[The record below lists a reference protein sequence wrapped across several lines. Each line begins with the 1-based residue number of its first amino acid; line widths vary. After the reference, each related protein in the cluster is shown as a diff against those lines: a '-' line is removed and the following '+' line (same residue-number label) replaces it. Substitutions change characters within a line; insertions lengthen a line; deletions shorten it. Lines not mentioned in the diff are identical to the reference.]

1 MRVIKALFKIPF
13 SELIYLI
20 RECLKRPLYIW
31 PTLAA
36 TKNCMLKAQ
45 RTYGD
50 KHHGNGKAN
59 AFRHAYWCYLISNYC
74 YQWSR
79 NTEDVCVWTKKM
91 TDFHERCFIN
101 DPVETAM
108 DLHNNQIGIEL
119 FKRHLNRGESEVIE
133 ALTSMLE
140 DAKAV
145 DAKQMPFNTPELV
158 YLNS

>member
-119 FKRHLNRGESEVIE
+119 FKQYLNRGESEVIE
-133 ALTSMLE
+133 ALMSMVE
-140 DAKAV
+140 DAKAI

>member
-13 SELIYLI
+13 SELIYAI

-119 FKRHLNRGESEVIE
+119 FKQYLNRGESEVIE
-133 ALTSMLE
+133 ALMSMVE
-140 DAKAV
+140 DAKAI

>member
-79 NTEDVCVWTKKM
+79 NTEDVCVWTKKI

-101 DPVETAM
+101 NPVETAM
-108 DLHNNQIGIEL
+108 DLHNNC
-119 FKRHLNRGESEVIE
+119 
-133 ALTSMLE
+133 
-140 DAKAV
+140 
-145 DAKQMPFNTPELV
+145 
-158 YLNS
+158 

>member
-50 KHHGNGKAN
+50 KHHGNDKAN

-79 NTEDVCVWTKKM
+79 NTEDVCVWTKKI
-91 TDFHERCFIN
+91 TDFHERCFVN
-101 DPVETAM
+101 NPVETAM
-108 DLHNNQIGIEL
+108 DLHNNQIGIQL
-119 FKRHLNRGESEVIE
+119 FKQYLNRGESEVIE
-133 ALTSMLE
+133 ALMSMVE

-145 DAKQMPFNTPELV
+145 DVNQMPYNTPELV

>member
-108 DLHNNQIGIEL
+108 DFHNNQIGIEL
-119 FKRHLNRGESEVIE
+119 FKQYLNRGESEVIE
-133 ALTSMLE
+133 ALMSMVE
-140 DAKAV
+140 DAKAI

>member
-1 MRVIKALFKIPF
+1 MRVLKALFKIPF

-79 NTEDVCVWTKKM
+79 KKEDVCVWTKKM

-101 DPVETAM
+101 DQVETAM

-119 FKRHLNRGESEVIE
+119 FKQYLNRKESEVIE
-133 ALTSMLE
+133 DLMNMLE
-140 DAKAV
+140 NAKAV
-145 DAKQMPFNTPELV
+145 DVNQMPFNTPELV